1 MQTQEGTLLL
11 EPIPQEP
18 LPNPNKPEPPKS
30 KLRLT
35 LPNNWQ
41 QWVKPM
47 LLLSAGVHALIFFTP
62 LTSLNKPQ
70 PKEKEPPVKLSRL
83 SDKVL
88 VKTLPKVKVT
98 DAAKLKPTLPKVNIA
113 STSPI
118 VIKESPKPEPEK
130 KAEPKTP
137 EKSPETKPSTP
148 AATNSSAS
156 TEGADPSQVDPNKA
170 TTNKNEASQL
180 DAESQKFSD
189 LIVGLRKA
197 LNPGEDNEPEVDPY
211 LLPEPTQFFPNPDDS
226 TQVVGGILG
235 KSWISNT
242 DVDSV
247 AASLGGQFS
256 DGFAKKGTY
265 GGGDIFEAKLGST
278 VRYVSLV
285 HVNSGSGVIV
295 FLWNKSP
302 V

>member
-1 MQTQEGTLLL
+1 MQTSKGTLLL
-11 EPIPQEP
+11 DPQPTPQEP
-18 LPNPNKPEPPKS
+18 LPNPNTPEPPKS
-30 KLRLT
+30 RRLA
-35 LPNNWQ
+35 LLNNWQ
-41 QWVKPM
+41 QWIKPM

-98 DAAKLKPTLPKVNIA
+98 DAVKPAVPPVKVA

-130 KAEPKTP
+130 KAEPKSP
-137 EKSPETKPSTP
+137 EKKAETKPATP
-148 AATNSSAS
+148 TTDSGS
-156 TEGADPSQVDPNKA
+156 TEGANANEVDADKA
-170 TTNKNEASQL
+170 TTDKNEASKL

-189 LIVGLRKA
+189 VIVGLRKA
-197 LNPGEDNEPEVDPY
+197 LNPSEDNEPEVDPY
-211 LLPEPTQFFPNPDDS
+211 LLPEPTEFFPNPDDS

-247 AASLGGQFS
+247 AASLGSQFA
-256 DGFAKKGTY
+256 DGFTKKASY
-265 GGGDIFEAKLGST
+265 GGGDVFEAKLGST

-285 HVNSGSGVIV
+285 NVNSGSGVIV